1 MTVASDLYHQNFLTA
16 QSKQQPYPNTI
27 ASATTIAPST
37 FMTFVSGTTDIA
49 TVTPPLEGQHMLCL
63 IFTNATPGDLL
74 TTGNVLIGTTTVVQ
88 NVPVLLFFDPNQAK
102 YYPANLGT

>member
-37 FMTFVSGTTDIA
+37 FMTFVSGTTDVAQI
-49 TVTPPLEGQHMLCL
+49 TPPLEGQHMLCL
-63 IFTNATPGDLL
+63 IFTDAAPGDLL
-74 TTGNVLIGTTTVVQ
+74 TTGNILVGTTTVAQ
-88 NVPVLLFFDPNQAK
+88 DKPVLLFYDPNQAK
-102 YYPANLGT
+102 YYPGQLA